1 MSRCFA
7 AIDSAVTARRFG
19 CSPVSLTFG
28 MFVCSSIL
36 PGFTAGVFRCSFP
49 GIVRSGCSSF
59 LKPTAPS
66 APVRRRCTRIRRR
79 LTNTLRSMFPKQIPL
94 VLGRNHAVLVVV
106 DFTSD
111 RLLFNVL
118 WTDWVCLGSRLEQI
132 DLVSD
137 FGDVYEKL
145 AH

>member
-1 MSRCFA
+1 
-7 AIDSAVTARRFG
+7 
-19 CSPVSLTFG
+19 
-28 MFVCSSIL
+28 
-36 PGFTAGVFRCSFP
+36 
-49 GIVRSGCSSF
+49 
-59 LKPTAPS
+59 
-66 APVRRRCTRIRRR
+66 
-79 LTNTLRSMFPKQIPL
+79 MFPKQTTL